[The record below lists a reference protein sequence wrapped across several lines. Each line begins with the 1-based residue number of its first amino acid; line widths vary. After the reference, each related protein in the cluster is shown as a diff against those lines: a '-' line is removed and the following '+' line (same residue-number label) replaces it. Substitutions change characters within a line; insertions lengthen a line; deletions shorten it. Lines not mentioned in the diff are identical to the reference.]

1 MGAFCPRNDTLTDS
15 LFVRL
20 YLDEDVHGRVAFAL
34 RLRNFDAIS
43 VHETKSWGLSDEEQL
58 AYAAAQGRTI
68 FTFNTADYVQLHF
81 DWLGQNRSHRGIIV
95 SDRLSLSETIR
106 RLLVLLNRVTADE
119 MRNEIRWLQA
129 FK

>member
-1 MGAFCPRNDTLTDS
+1 MGAFCPRNLVQSES
-15 LFVRL
+15 LFIRL
-20 YLDEDVHGRVAFAL
+20 YLDEDVHGRVALAL

-43 VHETKSWGLSDEEQL
+43 VHETRAWGLSDEEQL
-58 AYAAAQGRTI
+58 AYAAAQGRAI
-68 FTFNTADYVQLHF
+68 FTFNTVDYLQLHL
-81 DWLGQNRSHRGIIV
+81 DWLEQNRSHSGIIV

-119 MRNEIRWLQA
+119 IHNEIRWLQA